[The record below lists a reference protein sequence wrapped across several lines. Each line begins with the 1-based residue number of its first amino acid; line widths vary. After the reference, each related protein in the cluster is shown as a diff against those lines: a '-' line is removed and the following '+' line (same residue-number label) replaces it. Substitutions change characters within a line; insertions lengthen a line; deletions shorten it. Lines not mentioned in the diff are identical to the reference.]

1 MGDIRCEEVLA
12 EIERYIDGE
21 LAVERLRVLAVH
33 LDECSPCLD
42 RADFQAKLKE
52 IVRRKCSAS
61 PQPAPEHLILR
72 VRSVIQAERGPGL
85 SDG

>member
-1 MGDIRCEEVLA
+1 MADIGCEEVLA

-21 LAVERLRVLAVH
+21 LAVERVRVLAVH
-33 LDECSPCLD
+33 LEDCPPCLD

-61 PQPAPEHLILR
+61 QAATPEHLIMR
-72 VRSVIQAERGPGL
+72 VRTVIRTEHPT
-85 SDG
+85 DV